1 MSCHN
6 LCTILQPP
14 KKYSTLLGLGL
25 NFCLQPRYTSGPTE
39 LRDASDR
46 FRRDMYTKMFFAHLD
61 EPWDPKQLFIRS
73 KWKPD
78 PDTIPR
84 EFKARVDKF
93 LRELKPQFRAR
104 RVTPNLTRLQ
114 AKLLRHLKDSPDFII
129 FPTDKNLGPAILER
143 SEYINRALK
152 DHLENPQV
160 YRQIPEP
167 EATTAIAALTHTVE
181 SFIDNNNKS
190 FTKLDQTYLYRSLD
204 VEDPFPHFYITAK
217 VHKTPWKT
225 RPIVST
231 SGSILHGLGKWVDR
245 RLQPVCRSLPT
256 YLKSSFDLKKQ
267 LSSRR
272 FDAQRVSFFTA
283 DAVSMYT
290 NIDTDHALL
299 VISQFLRTHPLCQTI
314 YDIESVNRG
323 LEILMRNNI
332 FKFGNTYWLQ
342 LEGTA
347 MGTPPA
353 CMYAT
358 LYFAIYELELLTCF
372 NSSLAFY
379 RRYIDDCFGV
389 WTHHPDPD
397 IDHDTWI
404 SFKVSMQCFGK
415 LEWEFT
421 DRAKSAD
428 FLDLTIA
435 IKPNGT
441 IGTKLFEK
449 KLNLYLYIPP
459 HSAHPPGVTRGLIFG
474 MITRIFRL
482 TTDYA
487 DQRSAVTDLFRRLQ
501 ARGHQATD
509 ILPMFLAALSTASK
523 PPTLTTGRPDAPP
536 LFFHLKYNP
545 YDVSSKV
552 IQAIFRKFLLHPK
565 NEPLL
570 SDLRNPYNAFFK
582 SERLI
587 IAYSRPSNLRN
598 LLFPRKLKEAADHQV
613 STFLRRPATGP
624 PP

>member
-6 LCTILQPP
+6 LCTFLLPP
-14 KKYSTLLGLGL
+14 KKYSILLGLGL
-25 NFCLQPRYTSGPTE
+25 NFCLQPRYTSGPNE
-39 LRDASDR
+39 FRDASAR
-46 FRRDMYTKMFFAHLD
+46 FRRDAYTKMYFAHLD

-73 KWKPD
+73 TWQPD
-78 PDTIPR
+78 ATEIPP
-84 EFKARVDKF
+84 EFIARVDQF
-93 LRELKPQFRAR
+93 IRELKPKFRSR
-104 RVTPNLTRLQ
+104 RVEPNLTRLQ
-114 AKLLRHLKDSPDFII
+114 AKLLRLLKDSSDFII

-152 DHLENPQV
+152 DHLEDPLTYKQL
-160 YRQIPEP
+160 PEI
-167 EATTAIAALTHTVE
+167 EATAAIAALAETLE
-181 SFIDNNNKS
+181 SFFEEHHKS
-190 FTKLDQTYLYRSLD
+190 FTKMDRTFLYRSLA

-231 SGSILHGLGKWVDR
+231 SGSILHGLGKWIDR
-245 RLQPVCRSLPT
+245 QLQPVCRSLPT
-256 YLKSSFDLKKQ
+256 YLKSSFELKKQ
-267 LSSRR
+267 LSSLRL
-272 FDAQRVSFFTA
+272 DAQRVSFFTA

-290 NIDTDHALL
+290 NIDTTHALH
-299 VISQFLRTHPLCQTI
+299 VISQFLRTHPLCQNI
-314 YDIESVNRG
+314 YNIDSVNRG
-323 LEILMRNNI
+323 LEILMRNNL

-358 LYFAIYELELLTCF
+358 LYFAIYEIELLTHF

-379 RRYIDDCFGV
+379 RRYIDDCFAI
-389 WTHHPDPD
+389 WLHHPDPD
-397 IDHDTWI
+397 IDNDTWI

-435 IKPNGT
+435 LKPNGT

-459 HSAHPPGVTRGLIFG
+459 HSAHPPGVTSGLIFG
-474 MITRIFRL
+474 MIQRIFRL
-482 TTDYA
+482 TTETA
-487 DQRSAVTDLFRRLQ
+487 DQKSAITDLFRRLQ

-509 ILPMFLAALSTASK
+509 ILPIFLAAVAKASK
-523 PPTLTTGRPDAPP
+523 PPRITSADPDAPP
-536 LFFHLKYNP
+536 MFLHLRYNP
-545 YDVSSKV
+545 FDVSSKV
-552 IQAIFRKFLLHPK
+552 IQATFRTCLLHPK
-565 NEPLL
+565 GEPLL
-570 SDLRNPYNAFFK
+570 PDLRNPHNAYFR
-582 SERLI
+582 SSRLI

-598 LLFPRKLKEAADHQV
+598 ILFPRKFQEAADHQV
-613 STFLRRPATGP
+613 SSFLRPPATGP